1 MEIKRTPTN
10 IHLDELK
17 SVCSWLSL
25 KQGRVKEYIKFVD
38 EFIQGSRRREN
49 LLSINESFEAIEI
62 YKLWKDRIHEFQG
75 LDEKIKKALLKGPIL
90 QEDELVNSS
99 SNEAR
104 NNAFTYYISGL
115 LLFRGLDVVLVDGC
129 PRQGADSLDD
139 DILLNIDRT
148 TITIECKR
156 PQSREN
162 ILKRAK
168 EAVKKINK
176 RKGIVAIDCSSIIR
190 PDDKLYESD
199 SELEAVTN
207 AGDLIET
214 CNTRQVQSLM
224 QDNILGLIMFARL
237 PTMTR
242 IKHEIILDH
251 LGRPITYSFRPG
263 SVCATNIC
271 SSKSQKDNPILNDI
285 YTALKFPN
293 VEGLK

>member
-1 MEIKRTPTN
+1 MSEIKRTPIN
-10 IHLDELK
+10 NHIDELK
-17 SVCSWLSL
+17 SACDWLGL
-25 KQGRVKEYIKFVD
+25 KQGRVKEYIKFID
-38 EFIQGSRRREN
+38 EFIKGERKREN
-49 LLSINESFEAIEI
+49 LLSINESFEAVEI
-62 YKLWKDRIHEFQG
+62 YKLWKDQIHEFQG

-115 LLFRGLDVVLVDGC
+115 LLSKGLDVILVDGC
-129 PRQGADSLDD
+129 QKQGNVSSDD
-139 DILLNIDRT
+139 DIMLIINKT

-156 PQSREN
+156 PQSHEN

-176 RKGIVAIDCSSIIR
+176 RKGIVAIDCSSVIR

-199 SELEAVTN
+199 SEHEAVTN
-207 AGDLIET
+207 TGNLIES
-214 CNTRQVQSLM
+214 CNTAQVQSLIR
-224 QDNILGLIMFARL
+224 DNILGLIMFARL

-242 IKHEIILDH
+242 IRHETILDH

-263 SVCATNIC
+263 SVCATNMC
-271 SSKSQKDNPILNDI
+271 SAKLQKDNPILGEI
-285 YTALKFPN
+285 YTTLKN
-293 VEGLK
+293 S